1 MGELADKLRYAMQD
15 GTIRT
20 EILGTAKLILEG
32 CDGVIEY
39 ETEKI
44 GLRCG
49 RRAVWVE
56 GKSLRLLCLEED
68 GAVITGHIRGGEVR
82 MKKITHWVLGTAT
95 ARVSGD
101 TARFINIAVK
111 TGLRP
116 HSTSKGWER
125 RAFHLVCEGLQ
136 KAA

>member
-44 GLRCG
+44 GLRYHGG
-49 RRAVWVE
+49 RER
-56 GKSLRLLCLEED
+56 K
-68 GAVITGHIRGGEVR
+68 
-82 MKKITHWVLGTAT
+82 
-95 ARVSGD
+95 
-101 TARFINIAVK
+101 
-111 TGLRP
+111 RP
-116 HSTSKGWER
+116 CT
-125 RAFHLVCEGLQ
+125 Q
-136 KAA
+136 

>member
-1 MGELADKLRYAMQD
+1 MLTSMRRMVCRLRCSPSVSYTHLDVYKRQ
-15 GTIRT
+15 

-68 GAVITGHIRGGEVR
+68 GAVITGHIEAVR
-82 MKKITHWVLGTAT
+82 FA
-95 ARVSGD
+95 
-101 TARFINIAVK
+101 
-111 TGLRP
+111 
-116 HSTSKGWER
+116 
-125 RAFHLVCEGLQ
+125 
-136 KAA
+136 

>member
-49 RRAVWVE
+49 RR
-56 GKSLRLLCLEED
+56 
-68 GAVITGHIRGGEVR
+68 GACFGRYGTVYEHCGEN
-82 MKKITHWVLGTAT
+82 GSA
-95 ARVSGD
+95 
-101 TARFINIAVK
+101 
-111 TGLRP
+111 P

>member
-20 EILGTAKLILEG
+20 EILGTANLILEG

-56 GKSLRLLCLEED
+56 GEYLRLLCREGD
-68 GAVITGHIRGGEVR
+68 CAVITVHIEAVR
-82 MKKITHWVLGTAT
+82 FA
-95 ARVSGD
+95 
-101 TARFINIAVK
+101 
-111 TGLRP
+111 
-116 HSTSKGWER
+116 
-125 RAFHLVCEGLQ
+125 
-136 KAA
+136 

>member
-20 EILGTAKLILEG
+20 EILGTAKLMLEG
-32 CDGVIEY
+32 GDGVIEY

-68 GAVITGHIRGGEVR
+68 GAVITGHIEAVR
-82 MKKITHWVLGTAT
+82 FA
-95 ARVSGD
+95 
-101 TARFINIAVK
+101 
-111 TGLRP
+111 
-116 HSTSKGWER
+116 
-125 RAFHLVCEGLQ
+125 
-136 KAA
+136 

>member
-44 GLRCG
+44 GLRAG
-49 RRAVWVE
+49 RRAEGVE
-56 GKSLRLLCLEED
+56 GKSLPLLCLE
-68 GAVITGHIRGGEVR
+68 
-82 MKKITHWVLGTAT
+82 
-95 ARVSGD
+95 
-101 TARFINIAVK
+101 
-111 TGLRP
+111 
-116 HSTSKGWER
+116 
-125 RAFHLVCEGLQ
+125 
-136 KAA
+136 

>member
-1 MGELADKLRYAMQD
+1 MSLRISCAMPC
-15 GTIRT
+15 RT
-20 EILGTAKLILEG
+20 ARSARRFSGTAKLILEG

-68 GAVITGHIRGGEVR
+68 GAVITGHIEAVR
-82 MKKITHWVLGTAT
+82 FA
-95 ARVSGD
+95 
-101 TARFINIAVK
+101 
-111 TGLRP
+111 
-116 HSTSKGWER
+116 
-125 RAFHLVCEGLQ
+125 
-136 KAA
+136 

>member
-20 EILGTAKLILEG
+20 EILGTA
-32 CDGVIEY
+32 
-39 ETEKI
+39 KI

-68 GAVITGHIRGGEVR
+68 GAVITGHIEAVR
-82 MKKITHWVLGTAT
+82 FA
-95 ARVSGD
+95 
-101 TARFINIAVK
+101 
-111 TGLRP
+111 
-116 HSTSKGWER
+116 
-125 RAFHLVCEGLQ
+125 
-136 KAA
+136 

>member
-56 GKSLRLLCLEED
+56 GQSLRLLCLEED
-68 GAVITGHIRGGEVR
+68 GAVITVHIEAVR
-82 MKKITHWVLGTAT
+82 FA
-95 ARVSGD
+95 
-101 TARFINIAVK
+101 
-111 TGLRP
+111 
-116 HSTSKGWER
+116 
-125 RAFHLVCEGLQ
+125 
-136 KAA
+136 

>member
-56 GKSLRLLCLEED
+56 GKRLRLLCLEE
-68 GAVITGHIRGGEVR
+68 GGGVITGHIEAVR
-82 MKKITHWVLGTAT
+82 FA
-95 ARVSGD
+95 
-101 TARFINIAVK
+101 
-111 TGLRP
+111 
-116 HSTSKGWER
+116 
-125 RAFHLVCEGLQ
+125 
-136 KAA
+136 

>member
-49 RRAVWVE
+49 RRAVWV
-56 GKSLRLLCLEED
+56 GKAYGFCVLK
-68 GAVITGHIRGGEVR
+68 R
-82 MKKITHWVLGTAT
+82 M
-95 ARVSGD
+95 AR
-101 TARFINIAVK
+101 
-111 TGLRP
+111 
-116 HSTSKGWER
+116 
-125 RAFHLVCEGLQ
+125 
-136 KAA
+136 